1 MIRSQ
6 IDAFLQD
13 FFWKPF
19 KKFKMPRFGGIEYLR
34 KRNLEKAAMR
44 GSTDF
49 KTNIRD
55 YYYCDACTICNILSN
70 ICDI

>member
-34 KRNLEKAAMR
+34 KRNLEKGAMR

-55 YYYCDACTICNILSN
+55 YYYFATKHWKS
-70 ICDI
+70 

>member
-19 KKFKMPRFGGIEYLR
+19 KKFKMPRFGGIEYLG

-55 YYYCDACTICNILSN
+55 YYYFATKHWKS
-70 ICDI
+70 